1 MQVGILRP
9 SNILRVFQLVV
20 FIKVIMAELL
30 SLWIVA
36 VHTLLDLFQSYIFPR
51 FSWLSVPLEYIVLVM
66 NIHAIWICFQLWE
79 VACLLRNEWL
89 VTIKQYLR
97 EITKNLCNKIYWII
111 CNNSY
116 FPIAQ
121 GDIRISGGGRSGLLQ
136 YDNGDDDWGAICKSE
151 FDDDTASLG
160 CYQLGY
166 KRSSDN
172 FVYS

>member
-1 MQVGILRP
+1 
-9 SNILRVFQLVV
+9 
-20 FIKVIMAELL
+20 MAEL

-36 VHTLLDLFQSYIFPR
+36 VHTLLDLFWSYIFPR
-51 FSWLSVPLEYIVLVM
+51 FSWLGVLLEYIVLVM
-66 NIHAIWICFQLWE
+66 NIHTAIWISFQLWE

-121 GDIRISGGGRSGLLQ
+121 GDIRISGGGISGLLQ
-136 YDNGDDDWGAICKSE
+136 YDNWDDDWGAICKSE
-151 FDDDTASLG
+151 IDDDAACLA